1 MGRDV
6 RLRWK
11 KPEVQRCGGRD
22 FRPENGFGIFSKSP
36 NDLSFCSNSSAVR
49 VLLIED
55 ERPAAL
61 RLEQLL
67 QACDAGIEVLAV
79 LDSVQGSVRWLQEHG
94 APDLLFLDIQLAD
107 GLSFDIF
114 RQVDVRSPIIFTTAF
129 DQYMLKAFR
138 LHSVDYLLKP
148 IDPEELSQAL
158 QKYRRFYEQGEPAGE
173 LPSLRELMAS
183 LQKPTYKERFLI
195 KAGQQITYVAA
206 DEVHYFYAEDGLLY
220 LRCGDGKRHVID
232 YTLDQLVDVLNPQS
246 FFRLSRKVI
255 THVQAI
261 RKVNPYFNNRLVLEL
276 HPRPDFQVLVSRDRV
291 ADFKAWLDT

>member
-1 MGRDV
+1 MGY
-6 RLRWK
+6 L
-11 KPEVQRCGGRD
+11 
-22 FRPENGFGIFSKSP
+22 SP
-36 NDLSFCSNSSAVR
+36 NSRTVR

-55 ERPAAL
+55 EQPAAR

-67 QACDAGIEVLAV
+67 AECDPELEVLAL
-79 LDSVQGSVRWLQEHG
+79 LDSVASSVRWLQEHDP
-94 APDLLFLDIQLAD
+94 PDLLFLDIQLAD

-114 RQVDVRSPIIFTTAF
+114 RQVDVRVPIVFTTAF
-129 DQYMLKAFR
+129 DQYMLKAFK

-158 QKYRRFYEQGEPAGE
+158 QKYRRYYEQGPSERA

-183 LQKPTYKERFLI
+183 LQQPTYKQRFLI
-195 KAGQQITYVAA
+195 KAGQQITYVSA
-206 DEVHYFYAEDGLLY
+206 DEVHYFYAEDGLVH

-232 YTLDQLVDVLNPQS
+232 YTLDQLVDVLDPQS

-261 RKVNPYFNNRLVLEL
+261 RKVAPYFNNRLVLDL
-276 HPRPDFQVLVSRDRV
+276 HPKPGFQVLVSRDRV
-291 ADFKAWLDT
+291 GAFKAWLDA